1 MLMYLARVHHAS
13 VMNEEDCLRRGLP
26 VVAPVSST
34 WQQRPE
40 VDGEVVVVG
49 IPPL

>member
-1 MLMYLARVHHAS
+1 MYHHAS
-13 VMNEEDCLRRGLP
+13 VMNEEDCLLQRGLP
-26 VVAPVSST
+26 VVAPTTSM
-34 WQQRPE
+34 WQQQPE

>member
-1 MLMYLARVHHAS
+1 MRKIAFS
-13 VMNEEDCLRRGLP
+13 NEVFQWWHR
-26 VVAPVSST
+26 ATSM
-34 WQQRPE
+34 WQQQPE